1 MEGLGHE
8 MRVLGAH
15 KVVEEEGSQHPGGL
29 SRDNKL
35 EAAGAQEKRL
45 GLGLGTQMMARL
57 EHLGPARKD
66 IKRIGNRQR
75 KKQAL
80 SQDQAESF

>member
-15 KVVEEEGSQHPGGL
+15 KVVEEEGSQHLGGL

-57 EHLGPARKD
+57 EHLGPAA
-66 IKRIGNRQR
+66 Q
-75 KKQAL
+75 
-80 SQDQAESF
+80 